1 MYAPSTISLIYDKNF
16 IAALTTIEVD
26 LFTSVVCLA
35 VGNFSIERLIY
46 YRKLG
51 DWVAIWFIINLIV
64 SLCEWIH
71 IITQVAL
78 QLAMYGWIKGSEE
91 GRQSYI
97 NSTS

>member
-1 MYAPSTISLIYDKNF
+1 VFLNSTNVDRIVLRISMYAPSTISLIYDKNF

-51 DWVAIWFIINLIV
+51 D
-64 SLCEWIH
+64 
-71 IITQVAL
+71 
-78 QLAMYGWIKGSEE
+78 
-91 GRQSYI
+91 
-97 NSTS
+97 